1 MERKKNTNVIA
12 ITDHSAVGNAAVLHA
27 ASLARF
33 FESTLTI
40 IPNFSFKGEIRER
53 AATQEFTALL
63 EQVAGQVNARVDE
76 TPYQPQSLHAMAE
89 SANHIMY
96 VIGVSRSSAAQFNP
110 SRALKF
116 IAPSR
121 LPVMAVCEAPVG
133 DPQWQNILLSV
144 DVDLPAKEK
153 ALWAGYFNRYGKSN
167 IHVLHNE
174 YQDSISIDKLSDLMD
189 FIHKLY
195 ENLEIT
201 PILHTITPK
210 AYDLDQYAVD
220 HADDYQAAALVVMT
234 TTHKTFIDRI
244 FGTREKQLL
253 ANPQNLPVLF
263 INERDDL
270 FVLCT

>member
-12 ITDHSAVGNAAVLHA
+12 ITDHSPVGNAAIMYG

-33 FESTLTI
+33 FESSLTI
-40 IPNFSFKGEIRER
+40 VTNFSFEPLLQPRLGNGDFLATLQQAQSMVDVIVNEIP
-53 AATQEFTALL
+53 LL
-63 EQVAGQVNARVDE
+63 PKD
-76 TPYQPQSLHAMAE
+76 LHTMAE

-96 VIGVSRSSAAQFNP
+96 VIGVSHSSSAQFNP
-110 SRALKF
+110 SRALQF

-121 LPVMAVCEAPVG
+121 LPVMAVGEAPVG

-167 IHVLHNE
+167 IHILHNE
-174 YQDSISIDKLSDLMD
+174 YQDSISTDKLSDLMD
-189 FIHKLY
+189 FIYRLY
-195 ENLEIT
+195 ENLEIQAI
-201 PILHTITPK
+201 PHIITPK
-210 AYDLDQYAVD
+210 AYNLDQYAVE
-220 HADDYQAAALVVMT
+220 HAHDYQASALVVMT

-253 ANPQNLPVLF
+253 ANPHNLPILF

-270 FVLCT
+270 FVLCA

>member
-12 ITDHSAVGNAAVLHA
+12 ITDHSPVGNAAIMYG

-33 FESTLTI
+33 FESSLTI
-40 IPNFSFKGEIRER
+40 VTNFSFEPLLQPRLGNGDFLATLQQAQSMVEVIVNEIP
-53 AATQEFTALL
+53 LL
-63 EQVAGQVNARVDE
+63 PKD
-76 TPYQPQSLHAMAE
+76 LHAIAE

-96 VIGVSRSSAAQFNP
+96 VIGVSRNSAAQFNP

-121 LPVMAVCEAPVG
+121 LPVMAVGEAPVR

-153 ALWAGYFNRYGKSN
+153 ALWAGYFSRYGKSN
-167 IHVLHNE
+167 IHILHNE
-174 YQDSISIDKLSDLMD
+174 YQDSISKDKLSDLMD
-189 FIHKLY
+189 FINKLY

-201 PILHTITPK
+201 PVPHIITPK
-210 AYDLDQYAVD
+210 AYNLDQYAVD

>member
-12 ITDHSAVGNAAVLHA
+12 ITDYSPVGNAAVLHA
-27 ASLARF
+27 AALARF

-40 IPNFSFKGEIRER
+40 ITNFSFKGEIRER

-96 VIGVSRSSAAQFNP
+96 VIGVSRSSSAQFNP
-110 SRALKF
+110 SRALQF

-195 ENLEIT
+195 KNLEIT

>member
-12 ITDHSAVGNAAVLHA
+12 ITDHSPVGNAAVLHA

-53 AATQEFTALL
+53 AANQEFTALL

-96 VIGVSRSSAAQFNP
+96 VIGVSHSSSAQFNP
-110 SRALKF
+110 SRALQF
-116 IAPSR
+116 IGPSR
-121 LPVMAVCEAPVG
+121 LPVMAVGEAPVR
-133 DPQWQNILLSV
+133 DPQWKNILLSV

-167 IHVLHNE
+167 IHILHNE
-174 YQDSISIDKLSDLMD
+174 YRDSISKDKLSDLMD
-189 FIHKLY
+189 FIYRLY
-195 ENLEIT
+195 ENLEIQAI
-201 PILHTITPK
+201 PHIITPK
-210 AYDLDQYAVD
+210 AYNLDQYAVE
-220 HADDYQAAALVVMT
+220 HAHDYQASALVVMT

-244 FGTREKQLL
+244 FGTREKNLL
-253 ANPQNLPVLF
+253 ANPQNLPILF

-270 FVLCT
+270 FVLCA

>member
-1 MERKKNTNVIA
+1 
-12 ITDHSAVGNAAVLHA
+12 
-27 ASLARF
+27 
-33 FESTLTI
+33 
-40 IPNFSFKGEIRER
+40 
-53 AATQEFTALL
+53 
-63 EQVAGQVNARVDE
+63 
-76 TPYQPQSLHAMAE
+76 MAE

-96 VIGVSRSSAAQFNP
+96 VIGVSRNSTAQFNP
-110 SRALKF
+110 SRALQF

-121 LPVMAVCEAPVG
+121 LPVMAVGEAPVR

-167 IHVLHNE
+167 IHILHNE
-174 YQDSISIDKLSDLMD
+174 YQDSISKDKLSDLMD
-189 FIHKLY
+189 FINKLY

-201 PILHTITPK
+201 PVPHIITPK
-210 AYDLDQYAVD
+210 AYNLDQYAVE
-220 HADDYQAAALVVMT
+220 HADDYQGAALVVMT

-270 FVLCT
+270 FVLCA

>member
-1 MERKKNTNVIA
+1 MERKKNTDVIA
-12 ITDHSAVGNAAVLHA
+12 ITDHSPVGNAAVLHA

-53 AATQEFTALL
+53 AATPEFTALL
-63 EQVAGQVNARVDE
+63 EQVAGQVNARVDD

-96 VIGVSRSSAAQFNP
+96 VIGVSRSSSAQFNP
-110 SRALKF
+110 SRALQF

-121 LPVMAVCEAPVG
+121 LPVMAVGEAPMS
-133 DPQWQNILLSV
+133 DLQWQNILLSV

-167 IHVLHNE
+167 IHILHNE

-189 FIHKLY
+189 FIHRLY
-195 ENLEIT
+195 DNLEIT
-201 PILHTITPK
+201 PILHAITPK
-210 AYDLDQYAVD
+210 AYDLDQYAVE
-220 HADDYQAAALVVMT
+220 HADIYQASAIVVMT

-253 ANPQNLPVLF
+253 ANSQNLPVLF

-270 FVLCT
+270 FVLCA

>member
-40 IPNFSFKGEIRER
+40 ITNFSFEPLRQPRIADGDFHSVLQQAQSMVEV
-53 AATQEFTALL
+53 T
-63 EQVAGQVNARVDE
+63 VNE
-76 TPYQPQSLHAMAE
+76 MPFQPEGLHAMAE

-244 FGTREKQLL
+244 FGTREKHLL

>member
-12 ITDHSAVGNAAVLHA
+12 ITDYSPVGNAAVLHA
-27 ASLARF
+27 AALARF

-40 IPNFSFKGEIRER
+40 ITNFSFEPLRQPRIADGDFHSVLQQAQSMVEV
-53 AATQEFTALL
+53 T
-63 EQVAGQVNARVDE
+63 VNE
-76 TPYQPQSLHAMAE
+76 MPFQPEGLHAMAE

-96 VIGVSRSSAAQFNP
+96 VIGVSRSAAAQFNP

-121 LPVMAVCEAPVG
+121 LPVMAVGEAPVG

-167 IHVLHNE
+167 IHILHNE

-195 ENLEIT
+195 KNLEIT

>member
-1 MERKKNTNVIA
+1 MERKKNTDVIA
-12 ITDHSAVGNAAVLHA
+12 ITDYSAVGNAAVLHA

-40 IPNFSFKGEIRER
+40 VTNFSFEPLRQFRFANGDFHTVLQQAQSMVEV
-53 AATQEFTALL
+53 T
-63 EQVAGQVNARVDE
+63 VNE
-76 TPYQPQSLHAMAE
+76 MPFQPEGLHAMAE

-96 VIGVSRSSAAQFNP
+96 VIGVSRNSAAQFNP
-110 SRALKF
+110 SRALQF

-121 LPVMAVCEAPVG
+121 LPVMAVGEAPVR

-167 IHVLHNE
+167 IHILHNE
-174 YQDSISIDKLSDLMD
+174 YQDSISKDKLSDLMD
-189 FIHKLY
+189 FINKLY

-201 PILHTITPK
+201 PVPHIITPK
-210 AYDLDQYAVD
+210 AYNLDQYAVE
-220 HADDYQAAALVVMT
+220 HADDYQGAALVVMT

-270 FVLCT
+270 FVLCA

>member
-12 ITDHSAVGNAAVLHA
+12 ITDHSPVGNAAIMYG

-33 FESTLTI
+33 FESSLTI
-40 IPNFSFKGEIRER
+40 VTNFSFEP
-53 AATQEFTALL
+53 LL
-63 EQVAGQVNARVDE
+63 QPRLGNGDFLAVLQQAQSMVDVTVNE
-76 TPYQPQSLHAMAE
+76 TPFQPEGLNAMAE

-96 VIGVSRSSAAQFNP
+96 VIGVSRSSSAQFNP
-110 SRALKF
+110 SRALQF

-121 LPVMAVCEAPVG
+121 LPVMAVGEAPVG
-133 DPQWQNILLSV
+133 GPQWQNILLSV

-153 ALWAGYFNRYGKSN
+153 ALWAGYFNRYGNSN
-167 IHVLHNE
+167 IHILHNE
-174 YQDSISIDKLSDLMD
+174 YHDSISKDKLSDLMD
-189 FIHKLY
+189 FINKLY
-195 ENLEIT
+195 ENLEIQAI
-201 PILHTITPK
+201 PHIITPK
-210 AYDLDQYAVD
+210 AYNLDQYAVE